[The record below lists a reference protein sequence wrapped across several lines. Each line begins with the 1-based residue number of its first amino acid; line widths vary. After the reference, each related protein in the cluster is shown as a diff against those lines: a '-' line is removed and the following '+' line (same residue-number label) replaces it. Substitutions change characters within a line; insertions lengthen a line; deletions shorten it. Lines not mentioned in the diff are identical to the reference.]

1 MNIED
6 IIITGLGLVSIA
18 IAQEHLFTFMLSS
31 CFTARNLVKEKG
43 DSSEVMI
50 DLWIAVGL
58 SEIIGII
65 TSVILKNIWLL
76 IFSVVFPLV
85 LTAIYMIRGKLI

>member
-1 MNIED
+1 
-6 IIITGLGLVSIA
+6 
-18 IAQEHLFTFMLSS
+18 
-31 CFTARNLVKEKG
+31 VKEKG
-43 DSSEVMI
+43 DSNEVMI
-50 DLWIAVGL
+50 DLWVAVGL

-65 TSVILKNIWLL
+65 TSIILKNIWLL